1 MTRTIRLTL
10 AYDGTGFRG
19 WARQRDPSIRTIDGV
34 VSAQL
39 ERVLQD
45 PVKLSVAGRTDA
57 GVHARGQIA
66 SFTTAS
72 SVPLERLQ
80 KAVNGALA
88 PELVVVEA
96 AYAPVG
102 FDARFSARAREYVYR
117 IHETALPDPFTAR
130 FAWHRT
136 GHLAQGPMRQAAR
149 LLVGEHDFASF
160 CRHPG
165 GDRSTVRDLRRLTV
179 GRQGDVLTIR
189 AVANAFLH
197 HMVRSLVG
205 TLVAVGEGGL
215 EAGAMPEILE
225 ARDREGA
232 SPPAPARGLTLERVH
247 YGRQTSPEL

>member
-1 MTRTIRLTL
+1 MTRTVRLTL

-19 WARQRDPSIRTIDGV
+19 WARQRDPSIRTIEGV
-34 VSAQL
+34 LAADL
-39 ERVLQD
+39 ELVVQE

-57 GVHARGQIA
+57 GVHARGQVA
-66 SFTTAS
+66 SFATDS
-72 SVPLERLQ
+72 SVPPERLQ
-80 KAVNGALA
+80 KALNGALA
-88 PELVVVEA
+88 PELVVVDA
-96 AYAPVG
+96 AYAPEG
-102 FDARFSARAREYVYR
+102 FDARFSANAREYVYR
-117 IHETALPDPFTAR
+117 IRQAGLPDPFSAR
-130 FAWHRT
+130 FVWQRP
-136 GHLAQGPMRQAAR
+136 GKLRQGPMREAAR

-179 GRQGDVLTIR
+179 GRQGDELTIR

-215 EAGAMPEILE
+215 EAGAMPAIFS
-225 ARDREGA
+225 ARDREAAG
-232 SPPAPARGLTLERVH
+232 PPAPARGLTLECVH